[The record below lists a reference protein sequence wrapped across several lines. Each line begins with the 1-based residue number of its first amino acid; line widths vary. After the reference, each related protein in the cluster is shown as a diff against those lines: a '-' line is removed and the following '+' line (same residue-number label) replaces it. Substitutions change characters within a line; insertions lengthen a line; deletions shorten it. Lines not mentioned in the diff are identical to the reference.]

1 MNRTNTRPLRRPIS
15 RQRGYSIIE
24 LAIAILIAVFLLGG
38 LFSILQSTRDTS
50 TNQNLLAQLQDNERI
65 AMTILQETVQTAG
78 YYPAPLTTNAVSA
91 FPAAGTFTQAG
102 QSIVGGANPTAA
114 LGDTIMVRYQS
125 DGTTAVIGCLG
136 TSDTTAGVS
145 HSYQFLV
152 QADPG
157 GKTWSLYCIQDNSGT
172 PMALVPNVSSMTVMY
187 GVDTTG
193 TGTGVNAYLNATDM
207 NTTPTDWL
215 NVYSVQLTLNFTNPL
230 AGQPGQTAATLPFG
244 RVVNLMSRTGGN
256 VAVFN

>member
-1 MNRTNTRPLRRPIS
+1 MNRTNTRPLCRPFS

-78 YYPAPLTTNAVSA
+78 YYPAPLTTNALTA

-102 QSIVGGANPTAA
+102 QSIVGGANPTTA
-114 LGDTIMVRYQS
+114 LGDTITVRYQS

-136 TSDTTAGVS
+136 TSDTTVGAS
-145 HSYQFLV
+145 HTYQFLV
-152 QADPG
+152 QADPSG
-157 GKTWSLYCIQDNSGT
+157 TTSSLYCVQDGGT
-172 PMALVPNVSSMTVMY
+172 AMALVPNVSSMTVAY

-193 TGTGVNAYLNATDM
+193 TGTGVNAYLGQTDM

-215 NVYSVQLTLNFTNPL
+215 NVYSVRFTLNFTNPL
-230 AGQPGQTAATLPFG
+230 FGQSGQTAATLPFE
-244 RVVNLMSRTGGN
+244 RVVNLMSRTGGD
-256 VAVFN
+256 VSVFN

>member
-1 MNRTNTRPLRRPIS
+1 MNRTNTRPLRRPFS

-78 YYPAPLTTNAVSA
+78 YYPAPLTTNAASA

-102 QSIVGGANPTAA
+102 QSIVGGANPTATA

-136 TSDTTAGVS
+136 TSDTGVGVT
-145 HSYQFLV
+145 HTYQFLV

-157 GKTWSLYCIQDNSGT
+157 GKTWSLYCIQDGGT
-172 PMALVPNVSSMTVMY
+172 AMALVPNVSSMTVAY

-193 TGTGVNAYLNATDM
+193 TGTGVNAYLGQTDM

-215 NVYSVQLTLNFTNPL
+215 NVYSVRLTLNFTNPL
-230 AGQPGQTAATLPFG
+230 FGQSGQTAATLPFE

-256 VAVFN
+256 VSLFN

>member
-1 MNRTNTRPLRRPIS
+1 MNRTNTRPRPFS

-78 YYPAPLTTNAVSA
+78 YYPAPITTNAVSA

-102 QSIVGGANPTAA
+102 QSIVGGANGTAA
-114 LGDTIMVRYQS
+114 LGDTITVRYQS

-145 HSYQFLV
+145 HTYQFFV

-157 GKTWSLYCIQDNSGT
+157 GKTWSLYCVQDGGT
-172 PMALVPNVSSMTVMY
+172 AMALVPNVSSMTVKY

-193 TGTGVNAYLNATDM
+193 TGTGVNAYLTATAM
-207 NTTPTDWL
+207 NSTPTDWL

-230 AGQPGQTAATLPFG
+230 FGQSGQTATTAATLPFT

-256 VAVFN
+256 VSVFN